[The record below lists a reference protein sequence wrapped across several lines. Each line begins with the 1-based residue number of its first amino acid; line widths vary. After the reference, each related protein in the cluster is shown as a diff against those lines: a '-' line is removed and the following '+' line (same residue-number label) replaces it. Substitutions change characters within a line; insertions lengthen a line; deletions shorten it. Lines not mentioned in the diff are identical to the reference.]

1 LIALLFVPGMV
12 QAAPPV
18 PIWTT
23 DLQAND
29 GGLISSGDPD
39 QWAWGAV
46 TKGPGAGFSGPNGWA
61 TRLDRVHTNSADDRL
76 LLPPVDLTGL
86 DQPVLI
92 VTHWYDF
99 EPGDGDFGSVE
110 VLRGGE
116 WTALTP
122 TSGAAELVGA
132 SGDWQTDY
140 FPLRDA
146 GVDNLSSVRFRFQ
159 ADEAVA
165 RDGWVLGELA
175 LVDGDP
181 IPPEVDLIV
190 APTDTQDIPGP
201 HRVEVEAWDDV
212 GVESVR
218 LIWFTAADER
228 SERAM
233 EATGPATWE
242 GALPGAD
249 PGTTF
254 VWWVEAADAAE
265 NIGVASGPSFRVFLP
280 APTGLTAPEGRIV
293 STTVPLEWTAP
304 LTPWEVLQY
313 TVYRDGIP
321 VTTSTG
327 VSVQAPVS
335 DGGNV
340 FAVTAD
346 FDTDEGVFEGD
357 PSQPV
362 TVDAYPPA
370 ILRISPASAWPGDT
384 LNVEIQGRYLLLE
397 SGDCSV
403 HVGTDITVLQT
414 EVIDVDTL
422 RVQLQVAADAE
433 ARAHTIAVR
442 THGTRI
448 TAEDAFEV
456 REDATRPRVDSI
468 APSFLLRGESQLL
481 RIRTNVV
488 LPEAPRLN
496 PGAGI
501 VVESTRR
508 VGEYTAEF
516 AVTVA
521 PDARLGLRTPEV
533 DIGTRL
539 LTGPTME
546 VRAPQPTTETLCGIG
561 PRMPPMHGGVLIA
574 MVATL
579 AGWRRR
585 SQPGGETAGP
595 DRE

>member
-1 LIALLFVPGMV
+1 MIALLLVPGWV
-12 QAAPPV
+12 QAAPPI

-23 DLQAND
+23 DLQADD
-29 GGLISSGDPD
+29 GGLTSSGDPD

-46 TKGPGAGFSGPNGWA
+46 TKGPGTGFSGPNGWA

-76 LLPPVDLTGL
+76 QLPPLDLTTI

-92 VTHWYDF
+92 VTHWFDF
-99 EPGDGDFGSVE
+99 EPGDADFGSVE

-116 WTALTP
+116 WTAIAP
-122 TSGAAELVGA
+122 TSGMAELVGS

-146 GVDNLSSVRFRFQ
+146 GIDNLASVRFRFQ

-165 RDGWVLGELA
+165 RDGWVLGEVA

-201 HRVEVEAWDDV
+201 HRVEVEARDEV
-212 GVESVR
+212 GVEAVR

-228 SERAM
+228 SERPM
-233 EATGPATWE
+233 EATGPDSWE
-242 GALPGAD
+242 GDLPGAD

-254 VWWVEAADAAE
+254 VWWVEAEDAAE

-293 STTVPLEWTAP
+293 SSTVPLEWTAP

-327 VSVQAPVS
+327 VSVQAPVA

-346 FDTDEGVFEGD
+346 FHTDEGVFEGD
-357 PSQPV
+357 PSQTV

-384 LNVEIQGRYLLLE
+384 VNVEIQGRYLLLE
-397 SGDCSV
+397 SGECSV
-403 HVGTDITVLQT
+403 QVGTGITVLQT

-422 RVQLQVAADAE
+422 QVQLQVASDAAAH
-433 ARAHTIAVR
+433 ARTIAVMS
-442 THGTRI
+442 HGSRI
-448 TAEDAFEV
+448 TAEEAFEV
-456 REDATRPRVDSI
+456 RDDATRPRVEAT
-468 APSFLLRGESQLL
+468 APSFLLRGESRAL
-481 RIRTNVV
+481 RVRTNVV

-501 VVESTRR
+501 VVEETRR
-508 VGEYTAEF
+508 LGDYTAEF

-521 PDARLGLRTPEV
+521 PDAQLGLRTPEL

-539 LTGPTME
+539 LTGPTID
-546 VRAPQPTTETLCGIG
+546 VRAPQPATETLCGIG
-561 PRMPPMHGGVLIA
+561 PQKRPLHSGVLIA
-574 MVATL
+574 VVATL
-579 AGWRRR
+579 TGWRRR
-585 SQPGGETAGP
+585 SGPGGNASGAAGA
-595 DRE
+595 